1 MLRRQASYVT
11 LPMLHAVRPEAQKE
25 DSPQESFSFADALDE
40 LPKLTPNSSHCSRLV
55 EDEEL
60 RPQTIQAAQRVF
72 QCSEYLSPSK
82 NVEKK
87 FKRRYIVSS
96 TGQCLS
102 VEPQQ

>member
-11 LPMLHAVRPEAQKE
+11 LPMLHAVRPENPKA
-25 DSPQESFSFADALDE
+25 DSSQASFSFPDFSEE

-82 NVEKK
+82 SAEKK
-87 FKRRYIVSS
+87 FKRHYIVSS
-96 TGQCLS
+96 SGQRLHLES
-102 VEPQQ
+102 E

>member
-11 LPMLHAVRPEAQKE
+11 LPMLHAVRPESPKA
-25 DSPQESFSFADALDE
+25 DSPRGSFSFPDFSEE

-55 EDEEL
+55 EEEEL

-82 NVEKK
+82 NAEKK

-96 TGQCLS
+96 AGERVSL
-102 VEPQQ
+102 EPQ